1 MLSRRTFTQ
10 AIAAAAALVTVPA
23 QADERVIGDDAI
35 RDILRRRIDAQKRS
49 VGMAVGVVCER
60 HRRFVNWGRARLAD
74 PEPVTSD
81 TVFEIGS
88 ITKVFTALLLANMV
102 RHGEVAFDDPVIR
115 HLPGDFKLP
124 DHGRPITLADL
135 ATHTAGLPRMP
146 VFGGEPF
153 SMAWRQNLARYTTAE
168 FKNWLAAGHPALL
181 RLSRSKLHKILR
193 QGELRPHKIRY
204 YVEKRDPDFEIKM
217 ASVLHV
223 YKEVEI
229 ANEYRRTEGGRQLG
243 MVTISYDEKPGIQ
256 ALATTT
262 PDRPPVVGTHPGH
275 LRDGEYVRLGTVSLL
290 AGLDL
295 HSGRVTE
302 TVSDTHNSSDFIAF
316 LQKLDRA
323 YPEHHQIRL
332 VLDNH
337 SAHISKET
345 RGYLQTMPQ
354 RFVFVFTPKHGSW
367 LNLIENQFSKM
378 TRTML
383 RGIRVDSKQE
393 LIDRIHQYFEEINA
407 APVVFRWK
415 YKLEEIII
423 V

>member
-1 MLSRRTFTQ
+1 MPFPRKRHPLQFSEQDLFNLESIRKSRTEEKRRTLRAAFLLDSRSGQ
-10 AIAAAAALVTVPA
+10 SDESIARHYHVSRSTVVSCIQKFLQFGLEAALGELPRSGKPR
-23 QADERVIGDDAI
+23 QLPDDAI
-35 RDILRRRIDAQKRS
+35 VWVQHCACQKPKELGYS
-49 VGMAVGVVCER
+49 YEL
-60 HRRFVNWGRARLAD
+60 WTYRLLIAHIHQRC
-74 PEPVTSD
+74 V
-81 TVFEIGS
+81 
-88 ITKVFTALLLANMV
+88 
-102 RHGEVAFDDPVIR
+102 
-115 HLPGDFKLP
+115 
-124 DHGRPITLADL
+124 
-135 ATHTAGLPRMP
+135 
-146 VFGGEPF
+146 
-153 SMAWRQNLARYTTAE
+153 
-168 FKNWLAAGHPALL
+168 AAGHPALL
-181 RLSRSKLHKILR
+181 KLSRSKLHKILQ

-204 YVEKRDPDFEIKM
+204 YVEKRDPDFAIKM

-229 ANEYRRTEGGRQLG
+229 VNEYHRGDAGRQRG

-262 PDRPPVVGTHPGH
+262 PDRPPVVGTHPSH
-275 LRDGEYVRLGTVSLL
+275 LRDDEYIRLGTVSLL

-295 HSGRVTE
+295 HSGRVIE
-302 TVSDTHNSSDFIAF
+302 TVSDTHNSADFIAF
-316 LQKLDRA
+316 LRRLDSA

-332 VLDNH
+332 ILDNH

-345 RGYLQTMPQ
+345 RGYLQTIPQ
-354 RFVFVFTPKHGSW
+354 RFVFVFTPTHGSW

-383 RGIRVDSKQE
+383 RGIRVASKQE

-415 YKLEEIII
+415 YKMDETII